1 MILAGDIGGTKCH
14 LALFPDDS
22 DETHPIVE
30 RTFRSKEFPGLQ
42 HVTTAFLQ
50 EEEVRSVTEKIR
62 HVCFGIAGPVVKGRV
77 KTPNLP
83 WTVTVEEL
91 EDSLGKKV
99 SLINDLEAMGFGVL
113 TLNKEQIHTLHQ
125 GNEVTTGHM
134 ALIAAGTGLGEALL
148 IHTPTSVLPVP
159 SEGGH
164 TDFAPR
170 NSFEIDLLK
179 YCMKTWKHVSY
190 ERVLS
195 GPGLYQIYSFLRDSD
210 DLETSSEVRQRIETD
225 PDPSA
230 VISESA
236 LSGECPFCVRALD
249 TFVSIYGAEAGNLAL
264 TAKTTGGVYL
274 GGGIA
279 PKILEKLKNG
289 TFLSAFFDKGR
300 MEALLKS
307 IPVHVILEPKTALH
321 GAAYYA
327 RHN

>member
-1 MILAGDIGGTKCH
+1 MILAGDIGGTKCN

-30 RTFRSKEFPGLQ
+30 RTFSSKEFPGLQ

-50 EEEVRSVTEKIR
+50 EKEVRSVTEKIR
-62 HVCFGIAGPVVKGRV
+62 HICFGIAGPVVKGRV

-113 TLNKEQIHTLHQ
+113 TLNKEQIQTLNQ
-125 GNEVTTGHM
+125 GNEAATGHM

-148 IHTPTSVLPVP
+148 IRTPNSVLPVP

-195 GPGLYQIYSFLRDSD
+195 GPGLYQIYSFLRDSA
-210 DLETSSEVRQRIETD
+210 DLETSSEVRQRIEMD

-264 TAKTTGGVYL
+264 TAKTTGGVYV